1 MRIFVLLVQ
10 RTGRYEERY
19 PATLRGEPPSRVKVL
34 ERMRVERQA
43 PQCCYSSGTKVMLK
57 PRVECLRTAR
67 QPAITQLATNVGLSG
82 PEARVTDEAQQAET
96 N

>member
-43 PQCCYSSGTKVMLK
+43 PQCCYSSGTKVMLTRRLK
-57 PRVECLRTAR
+57 GRPAGNG
-67 QPAITQLATNVGLSG
+67 AITQLATNVGLSG